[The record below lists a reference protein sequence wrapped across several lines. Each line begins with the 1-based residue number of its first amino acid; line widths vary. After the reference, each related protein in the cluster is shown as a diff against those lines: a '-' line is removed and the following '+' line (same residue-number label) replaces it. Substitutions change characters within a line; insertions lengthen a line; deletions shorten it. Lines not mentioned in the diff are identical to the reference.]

1 MTKKETS
8 YNLDTRKIRAEFAE
22 VRKHS
27 PEVQSPQLI
36 WIFPYYMERQV
47 GLEGSLTFDL
57 HDTLSNERV
66 HFTLSLIT
74 EGATDQV

>member
-8 YNLDTRKIRAEFAE
+8 YNLDNRKIRAEFAE
-22 VRKHS
+22 VRKHP

-47 GLEGSLTFDL
+47 RL
-57 HDTLSNERV
+57 
-66 HFTLSLIT
+66 
-74 EGATDQV
+74 